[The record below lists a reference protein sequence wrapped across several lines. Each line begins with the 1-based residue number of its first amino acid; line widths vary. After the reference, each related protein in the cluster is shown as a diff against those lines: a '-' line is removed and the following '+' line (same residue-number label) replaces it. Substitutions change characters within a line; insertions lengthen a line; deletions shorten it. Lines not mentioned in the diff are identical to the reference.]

1 LQKLCIFV
9 AEIHIHTDTKR
20 YKMALTNQNYR
31 LGIDIG
37 STTAKIVIFNSLG
50 DIVFHKYGKHNTYIY
65 QALTQ
70 SLKTARE
77 SLGNIPVSCAIT
89 GTAGM
94 GVSERNGIKF
104 VQEVIAA
111 TNVVEQKFPEVRTL
125 IDIGGE
131 DTKMIFFNPGKSPDI
146 RMNGNCAGG
155 TGAFIEQMAQL
166 LSVRIED
173 MNALAVQSHNHYP
186 IASRCGVFAKTDIQ
200 NLLARKVEKADIA
213 SSIFHAVGIQTL
225 NTLSRGYEVLP
236 KVMFIGGPL
245 TFMPELRSKMLKAM
259 HLTESDMII
268 PEYSEYFP
276 AQGAALEAE
285 GEPEHTLDN
294 LIEQFEKSQNI
305 VAEPKDRL
313 TALFKNDD
321 EYQQWLRDRNI
332 VNPQRVDIKDYTGS
346 HLYLGI
352 DSGST
357 TSKVIIMGD
366 NHEII
371 YSHYVNNGGN
381 TLEKI
386 HAAIKNFYIQN
397 RPVLEEKNL
406 SISASAV
413 TGYGEDLVKA
423 ALGIDY
429 GIVETLA
436 HFSAAQ
442 FLNPKVD
449 FIMDIGGQDMKA
461 IFIQNGVINRIELN
475 ESCSAGCGSFIETF
489 ARTLGLAT
497 PDFAQIACSSSAPC
511 DLGTRCTVFMN
522 SKVKQSLRE
531 NASVG
536 DISAGL
542 AYSVIKNALF
552 KVLKLK
558 NFNELGDT
566 IVVQGGTF
574 RNPAVY
580 RALELL
586 TGKKLTSTDTPEMM
600 GAFGAAIYAKT
611 KLEQEGKTPGN
622 FVGLQDI
629 DKGLN
634 YTNKQILCKGCENN
648 CLVTSFKF
656 NNKQTY
662 YSGNKCQKVFNSK
675 GEKVEKGE
683 NLFAIRYKLLFDR
696 EQNLSA
702 PKLTIAIPRVLNQ
715 YSNYPFWHAL
725 FTACN
730 IRVLLTPPTTM
741 GMYETGAGTIMSDN
755 ICFPAK
761 IVHGHIMAAIE
772 QKPDRIFYPI
782 VTFEKNEFKNTENCF
797 NCPIVSGYS
806 DVIKSAID
814 PQDKYG
820 IPFDNPVVNFNDD
833 DLLYK
838 TCKKYLKDIGIDGS
852 VIKKAF
858 KQALQAQAEYRSQI
872 AVKAME
878 IIENAK
884 QNNKLLVVLAGRPY
898 HADPLINQKTPD
910 IIADLGASVISEDS
924 LSTYLDVMDLQ
935 VIPQWAYP
943 NRILNAAQW
952 VAQQDQNIT
961 FVQLNSFGC
970 GPDAVLVDEVT
981 DILRAAGKSN
991 TVIRIDEINSTGSI
1005 LLRIRSLMESY
1016 KVMDLKNRPA
1026 RHERV
1031 TVKPFLSEDRKR
1043 MILAPHFADGYSEV
1057 LAVLFE
1063 MSGYNFKTLP
1073 KPDKRSVEW
1082 GLRYA
1087 NNEICYP
1094 ATIVIGDMI
1103 KALKEGQYDRHKIAF
1118 AITQTGG
1125 QCRASSYIALMKKAL
1140 ISAGYPDIPVIAV
1153 GTAGKTINEQP
1164 GFEINWLKLMP
1175 TILPAAIFT
1184 DTLLRFYYILVVR
1197 EKNKGEAQ
1205 AFKDKYMDLI
1215 RAEMPYRQPKKI
1227 YELMAQMVDEAN
1239 TIETIDR
1246 QIPKIGIVGEIYVK
1260 YNKFGHRF
1268 ISDKLVEEGV
1278 EVVFPPILEFFTQEI
1293 VNIKKNWEMNLS
1305 HRKFSVWV
1313 LLEFFKYYINNA
1325 MHKAQKILSKSRY
1338 QFEFENIK
1346 HIADDAEQTLSLSNQ
1361 FGEGWL
1367 ISAEISSFAKQ
1378 GIKNVISVQPFG
1390 CIANQ
1395 IISKGIEKK
1404 LRSKYPDLN
1413 LLFLD
1418 YDDGASDVNITNR
1431 LYFMIKNLK

>member
-1 LQKLCIFV
+1 MSLS
-9 AEIHIHTDTKR
+9 ENN
-20 YKMALTNQNYR
+20 YK

-37 STTAKIVIFNSLG
+37 STTAKIVVFSPEG
-50 DIVFHKYGKHNTYIY
+50 EIVFNKYGKHNTYVY
-65 QALTQ
+65 QALIAA
-70 SLKTARE
+70 LKEAFGK
-77 SLGNIPVSCAIT
+77 LGDIKLSAAIT

-94 GVSERNGIKF
+94 GVSERNRIKF

-111 TNVVEQKFPEVRTL
+111 TNVVNQKYPDVKTL

-131 DTKMIFFNPGKSPDI
+131 DTKMIFFQKGKSPDI

-155 TGAFIEQMAQL
+155 TGAFIEQMASL
-166 LSVRIED
+166 LNVKVED
-173 MNALAVQSHNHYP
+173 MNALAAESQNHYP

-225 NTLSRGYEVLP
+225 NTLSRGYEVKP

-245 TFMPELRSKMLKAM
+245 TFMPELRKKMLSAM
-259 HLTESDMII
+259 NLNEDDMIL
-268 PEYSEYFP
+268 PAFSQYFP

-285 GEPEHTLDN
+285 GCFLLSD
-294 LIEQFEKSQNI
+294 LIEQFEKSQN
-305 VAEPKDRL
+305 VKAERTDRL
-313 TALFKNDD
+313 PQLFSNKEDFD
-321 EYQQWLRDRNI
+321 KWKAERNI
-332 VNPQRVDIKDYTGS
+332 VNPKKIALKDYQGKN
-346 HLYLGI
+346 LFLGI

-357 TSKVIIMGD
+357 TSKVVIIGQD
-366 NHEII
+366 NELL
-371 YSHYVNNGGN
+371 YSRYTNNEGN
-381 TLEKI
+381 TLGKI
-386 HAAIKNFYIQN
+386 HQALKDFYTENKDVLLNRNFNIT
-397 RPVLEEKNL
+397 
-406 SISASAV
+406 ASAV

-436 HFSAAQ
+436 HFSAAK

-461 IFIQNGVINRIELN
+461 IFIQGGVINRIELN

-489 ARTLGLAT
+489 AKTLGMST
-497 PDFAQIACSSSAPC
+497 PDFALSACESPAPC

-531 NASVG
+531 NATVS

-558 NFNELGDT
+558 NFDELGQT

-574 RNPAVY
+574 KNPAVY
-580 RALELL
+580 RAFEVL
-586 TGKKLTSTDTPEMM
+586 TGKKLTSTEIPEMM
-600 GAFGAAIYAKT
+600 GAFGAAIYAKERFLSDGKNT
-611 KLEQEGKTPGN
+611 GTFLGLEN
-622 FVGLQDI
+622 I
-629 DKGLN
+629 DKALE
-634 YTNKQILCKGCENN
+634 YSNKQIICKGCENN
-648 CLVTSFKF
+648 CLVTAFKF
-656 NNKQTY
+656 SNKQTY

-675 GEKVEKGE
+675 GEKTEKGE
-683 NLFAIRYKLLFDR
+683 NLFAIRYNLLFDR
-696 EQNLSA
+696 DKDIEKPLM
-702 PKLTIAIPRVLNQ
+702 TIAIPRVLNM

-725 FTACN
+725 LTECN
-730 IRVLLTPPTTM
+730 IKVLLTPPTTIK
-741 GMYETGAGTIMSDN
+741 MYETGSGTIMSDN

-761 IVHGHIMAAIE
+761 LVHGHIMWAVNE
-772 QKPDRIFYPI
+772 KPDRIFYPI
-782 VTFEKNEFKNTENCF
+782 VTFEKNDFKNTENSF
-797 NCPIVSGYS
+797 NCPIVSGYA
-806 DVIKSAID
+806 DVIRSSID
-814 PQDKYG
+814 PYGKYG
-820 IPFDNPVVNFNDD
+820 IPFDTPTVNFNDEA
-833 DLLYK
+833 LLYK
-838 TCKKYLKDIGIDGS
+838 TCKKYLKSIGISGS
-852 VIKKAF
+852 VVKKAF
-858 KQALQAQAEYRSQI
+858 KAALSAQKEYRSKI

-884 QNNKLLVVLAGRPY
+884 HENKLLVVLAGRPY

-924 LSTYLDVMDLQ
+924 LSAYLDVMDLQ
-935 VIPQWAYP
+935 IIPQWAYP

-952 VAQQDQNIT
+952 VAEQDQNIT

-1005 LLRIRSLMESY
+1005 LLRIRSLMESF
-1016 KVMDLKNRPA
+1016 KVMDLKNRPM
-1026 RHERV
+1026 RHIRQQ
-1031 TVKPFLSEDRKR
+1031 VKPFGIEDRGR
-1043 MILAPHFADGYSEV
+1043 TILAPYFAEGYSDI
-1057 LAVLFE
+1057 LPAVFE
-1063 MSGYNFKTLP
+1063 MGGYKLVNLP

-1094 ATIVIGDMI
+1094 ATIVIGDMM
-1103 KALKEGQYDRHKIAF
+1103 KAIKEGQYDRDKIAF

-1125 QCRASSYIALMKKAL
+1125 QCRASSYMALMKKAL
-1140 ISAGYPDIPVIAV
+1140 VSAGYSDIPIITV
-1153 GTAGKTINEQP
+1153 GTAGKTINQQP
-1164 GFEINWLKLMP
+1164 GFTMNWLKFLP
-1175 TILPAAIFT
+1175 VLVPVTIYT

-1197 EKNKGEAQ
+1197 EKHKGETLR
-1205 AFKDKYMDLI
+1205 FKDKYMRLLQ
-1215 RAEMPYRQPKKI
+1215 EEVPYRQPKKI
-1227 YELMAQMVDEAN
+1227 YELMAQMVEEAN
-1239 TIETIDR
+1239 NIEIFEDKK
-1246 QIPKIGIVGEIYVK
+1246 IPKIGIVGEIYVK

-1293 VNIKKNWEMNLS
+1293 VNVKKNWEMNLT
-1305 HRKFSVWV
+1305 HHKFSSWV
-1313 LLEFFKYYINNA
+1313 LVEFFNIYINNA
-1325 MHKAQKILSKSRY
+1325 ISKAEKILKKSKFPFV
-1338 QFEFENIK
+1338 FESIK
-1346 HIADDAEQTLSLSNQ
+1346 QIAEDAEKTLSLSNQ

-1378 GIKNVISVQPFG
+1378 GINNIISVQPFG

-1395 IISKGIEKK
+1395 IISKGIEKNLK
-1404 LRSKYPDLN
+1404 KKYPNLN

-1431 LYFMIKNLK
+1431 LYFMLKNL

>member
-1 LQKLCIFV
+1 MRQIF
-9 AEIHIHTDTKR
+9 KR
-20 YKMALTNQNYR
+20 SNKIKMTQSANNYR

-37 STTAKIVIFNSLG
+37 STTAKIIIFNNKG
-50 DIVFHKYGKHNTYIY
+50 EIVFNQYGKHNTFIY
-65 QALTQ
+65 QVLTQ
-70 SLKTARE
+70 ALKNAQE
-77 SLGNIPVSCAIT
+77 KLGDISVSCAIT

-94 GVSERNGIKF
+94 GVSERNNIKF

-111 TNVVEQKFPEVRTL
+111 TDVVEAKYPEVSTL

-131 DTKMIFFNPGKSPDI
+131 DTKMIFFQKGKSPDI

-155 TGAFIEQMAQL
+155 TGAFIEQMATL
-166 LSVRIED
+166 LNVKIEE
-173 MNALAVQSHNHYP
+173 MNGLAEQSQNHYP

-225 NTLSRGYEVLP
+225 NTLSRGFEVKA

-245 TFMPELRSKMLKAM
+245 TFMPNLRNKMLNAM
-259 HLTESDMII
+259 HLTEKDMIV
-268 PEYSEYFP
+268 PTFSEYFP

-285 GEPEHTLDN
+285 GEQEHKISEL
-294 LIEQFEKSQNI
+294 LQLFEKSQNI
-305 VAEPKDRL
+305 VIEPKDRL
-313 TALFKNDD
+313 TPLFKD
-321 EYQQWLRDRNI
+321 ENEYNQWLKDRNI
-332 VNPQRVDIKDYTGS
+332 VNPKKTTLEDYTGKT
-346 HLYLGI
+346 LYLGI

-357 TSKVIIMGD
+357 TSKVVIMGEQ
-366 NHEII
+366 NELI
-371 YSHYVNNGGN
+371 YSHYTNNDGN
-381 TLEKI
+381 TLGKI
-386 HAAIKNFYIQN
+386 HDALKSFYEGNKQT
-397 RPVLEEKNL
+397 LQEKGL
-406 SISASAV
+406 SITASAV

-436 HFSAAQ
+436 HFSAAK

-489 ARTLGLAT
+489 AKTLGLKT
-497 PDFAQIACSSSAPC
+497 PEFAQIACTSNAPC

-531 NASVG
+531 NATVS

-558 NFNELGDT
+558 NFNELGET

-574 RNPAVY
+574 KNPAVY
-580 RALELL
+580 RALEVL
-586 TGKKLTSTDTPEMM
+586 TGKKLTSTDSPEMM
-600 GAFGAAIYAKT
+600 GAFGAAIFAKA
-611 KLEQEGKTPGN
+611 KYQKEGKNQGT
-622 FVGLQDI
+622 FVTLENV
-629 DKGLN
+629 DKALE

-648 CLVTSFKF
+648 CLVTAFKF
-656 NNKQTY
+656 NNKSTY

-683 NLFAIRYKLLFDR
+683 NLFSIRYKLLFDR
-696 EQNLSA
+696 DKKLEN

-715 YSNYPFWHAL
+715 YSNYPFWHTL
-725 FTACN
+725 FTECN
-730 IRVLLTPPTTM
+730 IQVISTPPTTM
-741 GMYETGAGTIMSDN
+741 KMYESGAGTIMSDN

-761 IVHGHIMAAIE
+761 IVHGHIMWAVE
-772 QKPDRIFYPI
+772 QKPDRIFYPL
-782 VTFEKNEFKNTENCF
+782 VTYEKNEFKNTENSF
-797 NCPIVSGYS
+797 NCPIVSGYA
-806 DVIKSAID
+806 DVIRSSMD
-814 PQDKYG
+814 TEGKYG
-820 IPFDNPVVNFNDD
+820 IPMDSPNVNFNDEE
-833 DLLYK
+833 LLYK
-838 TCKKYLKDIGIDGS
+838 TCKNYLKTLGIESS

-858 KQALQAQAEYRSQI
+858 KSALKSQSEYRSQI

-878 IIENAK
+878 IVERSK
-884 QNNKLLVVLAGRPY
+884 QENKLLVVLAGRPY

-910 IIADLGASVISEDS
+910 IIADLGANVISEDS
-924 LSTYLDVMDLQ
+924 LAAYLDVMDLQ
-935 VIPQWAYP
+935 IIPQWAYP

-952 VAQQDQNIT
+952 VAEQDQNIT

-970 GPDAVLVDEVT
+970 GPDAVLVDECT

-991 TVIRIDEINSTGSI
+991 TIIRIDEINSTGSI
-1005 LLRIRSLMESY
+1005 LLRIRSLMESF

-1026 RHERV
+1026 RHVRE
-1031 TVKPFLSEDRKR
+1031 TVKPFGIEDRHR
-1043 MILAPHFADGYSEV
+1043 TILAPYFAEGYSDILPE
-1057 LAVLFE
+1057 FFK
-1063 MSGYNFKTLP
+1063 MSGYNLVNLP
-1073 KPDKRSVEW
+1073 KPDKNSVNW

-1103 KALKEGQYDRHKIAF
+1103 KALKEGQYDRNKIAF

-1140 ISAGYPDIPVIAV
+1140 ISAGYPDIPIITV
-1153 GTAGKTINEQP
+1153 GTAGKTINPQP
-1164 GFEINWLKLMP
+1164 GFNINWMKLMP
-1175 TILPAAIFT
+1175 TMLPVAIFV
-1184 DTLLRFYYILVVR
+1184 DTLLRLYYILVVR
-1197 EKNKGEAQ
+1197 EKNKGETLR
-1205 AFKDKYMDLI
+1205 FKEKYMELLK
-1215 RAEMPYRQPKKI
+1215 EEVPFKQPKKI
-1227 YELMAQMVDEAN
+1227 YELMEQMVEEAN
-1239 TIETIDR
+1239 RID
-1246 QIPKIGIVGEIYVK
+1246 IHNKEVPKIGIVGEIYVK

-1305 HRKFSVWV
+1305 HKKFSVWV
-1313 LLEFFKYYINNA
+1313 LLEYFKAYINNA
-1325 MHKAQKILSKSRY
+1325 LNKAQKVLEKSK
-1338 QFEFENIK
+1338 FPFVLENIK
-1346 HIADDAEQTLSLSNQ
+1346 QIAKDAEDTLSLSNQ

-1378 GIKNVISVQPFG
+1378 GINNVISVQPFG

-1395 IISKGIEKK
+1395 IIAKGIEKK
-1404 LRSKYPDLN
+1404 LRKKYPNLN

-1431 LYFMIKNLK
+1431 LYFMLKNL

>member
-1 LQKLCIFV
+1 MSLS
-9 AEIHIHTDTKR
+9 ENS
-20 YKMALTNQNYR
+20 YK

-37 STTAKIVIFNSLG
+37 STTAKIVIFNAEG
-50 DIVFHKYGKHNTYIY
+50 KIVFNRYGKHNTYVY
-65 QALTQ
+65 QALIAA
-70 SLKTARE
+70 LKDALDK
-77 SLGNIPVSCAIT
+77 LGDIRLSAAIT

-104 VQEVIAA
+104 SQEVIAA
-111 TNVVEQKFPEVRTL
+111 TNVVNKKYPEVSTL

-131 DTKMIFFNPGKSPDI
+131 DTKMIFFQKGKSPDI

-155 TGAFIEQMAQL
+155 TGAFIEQMATL
-166 LSVRIED
+166 LNVKIED
-173 MNALAVQSHNHYP
+173 INDLAAKSQNHYP

-225 NTLSRGYEVLP
+225 NTLSRGYEVRP

-245 TFMPELRSKMLKAM
+245 TFMPELRKKMLNAM
-259 HLTESDMII
+259 NLTENDMIL
-268 PEYSEYFP
+268 PEFSEYFP

-285 GEPEHTLDN
+285 GDFLLSD
-294 LIEQFEKSQNI
+294 LIKNFEKSQD
-305 VAEPKDRL
+305 VKAERKDRL
-313 TALFKNDD
+313 PQLFSGKDD
-321 EYQQWLRDRNI
+321 FENWLRNRHI
-332 VNPQRVDIKDYTGS
+332 VNPQKVSLNNYQGKN
-346 HLYLGI
+346 LFLGI

-357 TSKVIIMGD
+357 TSKVVIIGD
-366 NHEII
+366 NNELL
-371 YSHYVNNGGN
+371 YSLYTNNDGN
-381 TLEKI
+381 TLGKI
-386 HAAIKNFYIQN
+386 HSALKAFYTDNKDILLKKNFNIT
-397 RPVLEEKNL
+397 
-406 SISASAV
+406 ASAV

-436 HFSAAQ
+436 HFSAAK
-442 FLNPKVD
+442 FLNPEVD

-461 IFIQNGVINRIELN
+461 IFIQGGVINRIELN

-489 ARTLGLAT
+489 AKTLGMKT
-497 PDFAQIACSSSAPC
+497 PEFAITACESPAPC

-531 NASVG
+531 NATVS

-558 NFNELGDT
+558 NFDELGQT

-574 RNPAVY
+574 KNPAVY
-580 RALELL
+580 RAFELL
-586 TGKKLTSTDTPEMM
+586 TGKKLTSTEIPEMM
-600 GAFGAAIYAKT
+600 GAFGAAIYAKDRF
-611 KLEQEGKTPGN
+611 LSEGKSTGT
-622 FVGLQDI
+622 FLGLENI
-629 DKGLN
+629 DKALEYSN
-634 YTNKQILCKGCENN
+634 RQIICKGCENN
-648 CLVTSFKF
+648 CLVTAFKF
-656 NNKQTY
+656 SNKQTY

-675 GEKVEKGE
+675 GEKTEKGE
-683 NLFAIRYKLLFDR
+683 NLFAYRYNLLFDR
-696 EQNLSA
+696 KKELEK
-702 PKLTIAIPRVLNQ
+702 PVMTVIIPRVLNQ
-715 YSNYPFWHAL
+715 YSNYPFWHTL
-725 FTACN
+725 LTECN
-730 IRVLLTPPTTM
+730 INVIITPPTTVK
-741 GMYETGAGTIMSDN
+741 MYESGSGTIMSDN
-755 ICFPAK
+755 ICYPAK
-761 IVHGHIMAAIE
+761 LVHGHIIWAVS

-782 VTFEKNEFKNTENCF
+782 VTYEKNDFKGTENSF
-797 NCPIVSGYS
+797 NCPIVSGYA
-806 DVIKSAID
+806 DVIKSSID
-814 PQDKYG
+814 PYGKYG
-820 IPFDNPVVNFNDD
+820 IPFDSPTVNFNDEA
-833 DLLYK
+833 LLYK
-838 TCKKYLKDIGIDGS
+838 TCRKYLKSIGISAG

-858 KQALQAQAEYRSQI
+858 KAAVTAQKEYRSKI

-878 IIENAK
+878 IIEK
-884 QNNKLLVVLAGRPY
+884 SKHENKLLVVLAGRPY

-910 IIADLGASVISEDS
+910 IIADLGANVISEDS
-924 LSTYLDVMDLQ
+924 LSAYLDVMDLQ
-935 VIPQWAYP
+935 IIPQWAYP

-952 VAQQDQNIT
+952 VAEQDQNIT

-1005 LLRIRSLMESY
+1005 LLRIRSLMESF
-1016 KVMDLKNRPA
+1016 KVMDLKNRPM
-1026 RHERV
+1026 RHERE
-1031 TVKPFLSEDRKR
+1031 TVKPFGREDKGR
-1043 MILAPHFADGYSEV
+1043 MILAPYFAEGYSDILPV
-1057 LAVLFE
+1057 FFQ
-1063 MSGYNFKTLP
+1063 MSGYNLVNLP

-1094 ATIVIGDMI
+1094 ATIVVGDMI
-1103 KALKEGQYDRHKIAF
+1103 KAIKEGQYDRDKIAF

-1125 QCRASSYIALMKKAL
+1125 QCRASSYLALMKKAL
-1140 ISAGYPDIPVIAV
+1140 ISAGYSDIPIITV
-1153 GTAGKTINEQP
+1153 GTAGKTINQQP
-1164 GFEINWLKLMP
+1164 GFYMNWLKFLP
-1175 TILPAAIFT
+1175 VLVPVTIYT

-1197 EKNKGEAQ
+1197 EKHKGETLR
-1205 AFKDKYMDLI
+1205 FKDKYMRLLQ
-1215 RAEMPYRQPKKI
+1215 EEVPYRQPKKL
-1227 YELMAQMVDEAN
+1227 YELMAQMVEEAN
-1239 TIETIDR
+1239 SIEIFKDKK
-1246 QIPKIGIVGEIYVK
+1246 IPKIGIVGEIYVK

-1293 VNIKKNWEMNLS
+1293 VNVKKNWEMNLT
-1305 HRKFSVWV
+1305 HHKFSSWV
-1313 LLEFFKYYINNA
+1313 LVEFFNMYINNA
-1325 MHKAQKILSKSRY
+1325 IAKSEKILKKSKFPFV
-1338 QFEFENIK
+1338 FESIK
-1346 HIADDAEQTLSLSNQ
+1346 QIAKDAEETLSLSNQ

-1378 GIKNVISVQPFG
+1378 GINNIISVQPFG

-1395 IISKGIEKK
+1395 IISKGIEKNLK
-1404 LRSKYPDLN
+1404 KKYPNLN

-1431 LYFMIKNLK
+1431 LYFMLKNLE

>member
-1 LQKLCIFV
+1 MRPK
-9 AEIHIHTDTKR
+9 TTND
-20 YKMALTNQNYR
+20 KMAQTHDNIFR

-37 STTAKIVIFNSLG
+37 STTAKIVIFDQEG
-50 DIVFHKYGKHNTYIY
+50 RIIFHKYGKHNTYIY
-65 QALTQ
+65 KALADT
-70 SLKTARE
+70 LTAAIE
-77 SLGNIPVSCAIT
+77 AVGDIPVSCAIT

-94 GVSERNGIKF
+94 GVSERHGIKF

-111 TNVVEQKFPEVRTL
+111 TDVVAKSYPQVRSL

-155 TGAFIEQMAQL
+155 TGAFIEQMATL
-166 LSVRIED
+166 LNVKIEEID
-173 MNALAVQSHNHYP
+173 ALAAQSQNHYP

-200 NLLARKVEKADIA
+200 NLLARKVSKADIA
-213 SSIFHAVGIQTL
+213 ASIFHAVAIQTL
-225 NTLSRGYEVLP
+225 NTLSRGYDVLP

-245 TFMPELRSKMLKAM
+245 TFMPVLRQKMLDAM
-259 HLTESDMII
+259 HITAEEMVM
-268 PEYSEYFP
+268 PEYSQYFP
-276 AQGAALEAE
+276 AQGAALESD
-285 GEPEHTLDN
+285 GEKAHLLSE
-294 LIEQFEKSQNI
+294 LISTFQQSQNI

-313 TALFKNDD
+313 TPLFKDED
-321 EYQQWLRDRNI
+321 EYRKWLADRNI
-332 VNPQRVDIKDYTGS
+332 VNPVRKTLAEYDGKN
-346 HLYLGI
+346 LYLGI

-366 NHEII
+366 NNEILF
-371 YSHYVNNGGN
+371 SHYVGNGGN

-386 HAAIKNFYIQN
+386 HAALKQFHDDNIDVINN
-397 RPVLEEKNL
+397 KNL
-406 SISASAV
+406 KISASAV

-423 ALGIDY
+423 ALSIDY

-442 FLNPKVD
+442 YLNPNVD

-489 ARTLGLAT
+489 ARTLGFST
-497 PDFAQIACSSSAPC
+497 QDFAQEACTAGAPC

-531 NASVG
+531 NATIA

-558 NFNELGDT
+558 NFSELGKT

-574 RNPAVY
+574 RNKAVY
-580 RALELL
+580 RALEVL
-586 TGKKLTSTDTPEMM
+586 TGQKLTSTDTPEMM
-600 GAFGAAIYAKT
+600 GAFGAALYAKA
-611 KLEQEGKTPGN
+611 KSEGD
-622 FVGLQDI
+622 GLAQSSFIGLDDI
-629 DKGLN
+629 DKALD
-634 YTNKQILCKGCENN
+634 YTNKQIMCKGCENN
-648 CLVTSFKF
+648 CLVTTFKF
-656 NNKQTY
+656 QNKHTY

-675 GEKVEKGE
+675 GAETEKGE
-683 NLFAIRYKLLFDR
+683 NLFAIRYKMLFDR
-696 EQNLSA
+696 PQNLTN
-702 PKLTIAIPRVLNQ
+702 PMMTIAVPRVLNQ
-715 YSNYPFWHAL
+715 YSNYPFWHTL
-725 FTACN
+725 LTECN

-741 GMYETGAGTIMSDN
+741 KMYETGAGTIMSDN

-761 IVHGHIMAAIE
+761 IVHGHIMWAIE

-782 VTFEKNEFKNTENCF
+782 VTYEKNEFNNTENSF

-806 DVIKSAID
+806 DVIKSSID
-814 PQDKYG
+814 PHGKYG
-820 IPFDNPVVNFNDD
+820 IPFDNPVFNFNDEE
-833 DLLYK
+833 LLYK
-838 TCKKYLKDIGIDGS
+838 ACKKYLKSIGISGS
-852 VIKKAF
+852 EIKKAF
-858 KQALQAQAEYRSQI
+858 KSALLAQAEYRSQI

-884 QNNKLLVVLAGRPY
+884 HNNKLLVVLAGRPY

-910 IIADLGASVISEDS
+910 IISDLGASVISEDS
-924 LSTYLDVMDLQ
+924 LAAYLDVMDLQ

-952 VAQQDQNIT
+952 VAQQDHNIT

-991 TVIRIDEINSTGSI
+991 TVIRIDEISSTGSI
-1005 LLRIRSLMESY
+1005 LLRLRSLMESY
-1016 KVMDLKNRPA
+1016 KVMDLRNRPA
-1026 RHERV
+1026 RHERAK
-1031 TVKPFLSEDRKR
+1031 VKPFGSEDRSR
-1043 MILAPHFADGYSEV
+1043 TILAPYFAEGYSDI
-1057 LAVLFE
+1057 LPKFFE
-1063 MSGYNFKTLP
+1063 MAGYNLVNLP

-1125 QCRASSYIALMKKAL
+1125 QCRASSYLALMKKAL
-1140 ISAGYPDIPVIAV
+1140 ISAGYPDIPIIAV
-1153 GTAGKTINEQP
+1153 GTAGKTINSQP
-1164 GFEINWLKLMP
+1164 GFQVNWMKLLP
-1175 TILPAAIFT
+1175 TMLPTVIFT
-1184 DTLLRFYYILVVR
+1184 DTLLRLYYILAVR
-1197 EKNKGEAQ
+1197 ERRKGDAL
-1205 AFKDKYMDLI
+1205 AFKEKYMELLK
-1215 RAEMPYRQPKKI
+1215 EEVPYNQPKKI
-1227 YELMAQMVDEAN
+1227 YELMSQMVDAAN
-1239 TIETIDR
+1239 HIEVYDR
-1246 QIPKIGIVGEIYVK
+1246 DVPKIGIVGEIYVK

-1293 VNIKKNWEMNLS
+1293 VNVRKNWEMNLS

-1313 LLEFFKYYINNA
+1313 LLKFFKYYINNA
-1325 MHKAQKILSKSRY
+1325 VSKAQKIMEKSKY
-1338 QFEFENIK
+1338 KVAFENIK
-1346 HIADDAEQTLSLSNQ
+1346 DVAHEAEDILSLSNQ

-1367 ISAEISSFAKQ
+1367 ISAEISSFARQ

-1404 LRSKYPDLN
+1404 LRKKHPDLN

-1431 LYFMIKNLK
+1431 LYFMLKNL

>member
-1 LQKLCIFV
+1 MDQIH
-9 AEIHIHTDTKR
+9 EIS
-20 YKMALTNQNYR
+20 YR

-37 STTAKIVIFNSLG
+37 STTAKIVVFDSQGN
-50 DIVFHKYGKHNTYIY
+50 IVFNQYGKHNTYIY

-70 SLKTARE
+70 ALGNARQ
-77 SLGNIPVSCAIT
+77 SLGNINVSCAIT

-111 TNVVEQKFPEVRTL
+111 TNVVERQFPEVRTL
-125 IDIGGE
+125 VDIGGE
-131 DTKMIFFNPGKSPDI
+131 DTKMIFFNHGKSPDI

-166 LSVRIED
+166 LGVKIED
-173 MNALAVQSHNHYP
+173 MNALAAKSQNHYP

-200 NLLARKVEKADIA
+200 NLLARKIEKADIA
-213 SSIFHAVGIQTL
+213 ASIFHAVGIQTL

-245 TFMPELRSKMLKAM
+245 TFMPELRGKMLKAM
-259 HLTESDMII
+259 HLTDQDMII
-268 PEYSEYFP
+268 PPYSEYFP
-276 AQGAALEAE
+276 AQGAAYEAE
-285 GEPEHTLDN
+285 GEPSHSLSE
-294 LIEQFEKSQNI
+294 LIYQFQKSQNI
-305 VAEPKDRL
+305 AIEPKDRL
-313 TALFKNDD
+313 TPLFKD
-321 EYQQWLRDRNI
+321 EAEYKTWLSGRNI
-332 VNPQRVDIKDYTGS
+332 VNPQRIELKDYNGS

-371 YSHYVNNGGN
+371 FSHYVNNGGN

-386 HAAIKNFYIQN
+386 HDAIKDFYVQN
-397 RPVLEEKNL
+397 KIVLQQKSL

-436 HFSAAQ
+436 HFSAAK
-442 FLNPKVD
+442 FLNPNVD

-489 ARTLGLAT
+489 AKTLGLST
-497 PDFAQIACSSSAPC
+497 HDFAQIACSSAAPC

-580 RALELL
+580 RALEQL

-600 GAFGAAIYAKT
+600 GAFGAAIHAKT
-611 KLEQEGKTPGN
+611 KLEQDGKNSGN
-622 FVGLQDI
+622 FVGLENI
-629 DKGLN
+629 DKAME
-634 YTNKQILCKGCENN
+634 YTNKQILCRGCENN

-683 NLFAIRYKLLFDR
+683 NLFAIRYKMLFER
-696 EQNLSA
+696 EQPLSA
-702 PKLTIAIPRVLNQ
+702 APRMTIAIPRVLNQ

-725 FTACN
+725 FTACD
-730 IRVLLTPPTTM
+730 IKVLLTPPTTM

-761 IVHGHIMAAIE
+761 IVHGHIMWAVK

-782 VTFEKNEFKNTENCF
+782 VTYEKNEFKNTENCF

-806 DVIKSAID
+806 DVIKSSID
-814 PQDKYG
+814 PKGKYG

-833 DLLYK
+833 DLLFK
-838 TCKKYLKDIGIDGS
+838 TCKKYLKSLGVESS

-858 KQALQAQAEYRSQI
+858 KSAQLAQTEYRSQI

-878 IIENAK
+878 IIENARN
-884 QNNKLLVVLAGRPY
+884 NNKLLVLLAGRPY

-924 LSTYLDVMDLQ
+924 LTTYLDAMELQ

-1026 RHERV
+1026 RREREKV
-1031 TVKPFLSEDRKR
+1031 RPFASEDRKR
-1043 MILAPHFADGYSEV
+1043 TILAPHFADGYSEV
-1057 LAVLFE
+1057 LEVLFQ
-1063 MSGYNFKTLP
+1063 MSGYNYQTLP
-1073 KPDKRSVEW
+1073 VPDKRSVEW

-1103 KALKEGQYDRHKIAF
+1103 KAIKEGQYDRHKIAF

-1125 QCRASSYIALMKKAL
+1125 QCRASSYLALMKKAL
-1140 ISAGYPDIPVIAV
+1140 ISAGYPDIPIVSI

-1164 GFEINWLKLMP
+1164 GFEINWMKLMP
-1175 TILPAAIFT
+1175 TVLPSAIFT
-1184 DTLLRFYYILVVR
+1184 DTLLRFYYILAVR
-1197 EKNKGEAQ
+1197 EKNKGETLR
-1205 AFKDKYMDLI
+1205 FKEKYMALLK
-1215 RAEMPYRQPKKI
+1215 AEMPYRQPKKI

-1239 TIETIDR
+1239 NIETIEKDVA
-1246 QIPKIGIVGEIYVK
+1246 KIGIVGEIYVK

-1293 VNIKKNWEMNLS
+1293 VNVKKNWEMNLS

-1313 LLEFFKYYINNA
+1313 LLKFFKHYINNA
-1325 MHKAQKILSKSRY
+1325 ISKSQKILAKSKY
-1338 QFEFENIK
+1338 PFVFENIK
-1346 HIADDAEQTLSLSNQ
+1346 QIAEDAGETLSLSNQ

-1395 IISKGIEKK
+1395 IISKGIEKN
-1404 LRSKYPDLN
+1404 LRKKYPDLN

-1431 LYFMIKNLK
+1431 LYFMIKNMK

>member
-1 LQKLCIFV
+1 MSLSG
-9 AEIHIHTDTKR
+9 E
-20 YKMALTNQNYR
+20 NYR

-37 STTAKIVIFNSLG
+37 STTAKIVIFDGEEN
-50 DIVFHKYGKHNTYIY
+50 IVFSMYGKHNTYIY
-65 QALTQ
+65 QALIQ
-70 SLKTARE
+70 SLNKAKDK
-77 SLGNIPVSCAIT
+77 LGNISLSCAIT

-94 GVSERNGIKF
+94 GVSERNNIKF

-111 TNVVEQKFPEVRTL
+111 TNVVEKKYPEVKTL

-131 DTKMIFFNPGKSPDI
+131 DTKMIFFQKGKSPDI

-155 TGAFIEQMAQL
+155 TGAFIEQMATL
-166 LSVRIED
+166 LNVKIED
-173 MNALAVQSHNHYP
+173 INALAEKSQNHYP

-225 NTLSRGYEVLP
+225 NTLSRGYEVKP

-245 TFMPELRSKMLKAM
+245 TFMPELRKKMLSAM
-259 HLTESDMII
+259 NLSESDMIL
-268 PEYSEYFP
+268 PDFSQYFP

-285 GEPEHTLDN
+285 GNFSLDE
-294 LIEQFEKSQNI
+294 LLTMFKASENI

-313 TALFKNDD
+313 PYLFENQEDYNEWYKN
-321 EYQQWLRDRNI
+321 RNI
-332 VNPQRVDIKDYTGS
+332 INPKKISLNDYNGKQ
-346 HLYLGI
+346 LFLGI

-357 TSKVIIMGD
+357 TSKVVITGD
-366 NHEII
+366 NNELIF
-371 YSHYVNNGGN
+371 SHYTNNDGN

-386 HAAIKNFYIQN
+386 HHALKAFYQDN
-397 RPVLEEKNL
+397 KETLLNKNL
-406 SISASAV
+406 NITASAV
-413 TGYGEDLVKA
+413 TGYGEELVKA

-436 HFSAAQ
+436 HFSAAK

-461 IFIQNGVINRIELN
+461 IFIQGGVINRIELN

-489 ARTLGLAT
+489 AKTLGMTT
-497 PDFAQIACSSSAPC
+497 PDFAKIACESHAPC

-531 NASVG
+531 NASVS

-558 NFNELGDT
+558 NFNELGET

-574 RNPAVY
+574 KNPAVY

-586 TGKKLTSTDTPEMM
+586 TGKKLTSTDSPEMM
-600 GAFGAAIYAKT
+600 GAFGAALYARNRFNAEKHNT
-611 KLEQEGKTPGN
+611 GSFLN
-622 FVGLQDI
+622 LDNI
-629 DKGLN
+629 DKALE
-634 YTNKQILCKGCENN
+634 YSNKQIICKGCENN
-648 CLVTSFKF
+648 CLVTAFKF
-656 NNKQTY
+656 SNKQTY

-675 GEKVEKGE
+675 GEKGEKGE
-683 NLFAIRYKLLFDR
+683 NLFTTRYNLLFNRDK
-696 EQNLSA
+696 ELKN
-702 PKLTIAIPRVLNQ
+702 PHMTIAVPRVLNQ
-715 YSNYPFWHAL
+715 YSNYPFWHTL
-725 FTACN
+725 LTECN
-730 IRVLLTPPTTM
+730 IKVILTPPTTIK
-741 GMYETGAGTIMSDN
+741 MYETGSGTIMSDN

-761 IVHGHIMAAIE
+761 LVHGHIMWAIS

-782 VTFEKNEFKNTENCF
+782 VTFEKNEFKNTENSF
-797 NCPIVSGYS
+797 NCPIVSGYA
-806 DVIKSAID
+806 DVIRSSVD
-814 PQDKYG
+814 PFGKYG
-820 IPFDNPVVNFNDD
+820 IPFDSPNVNFNDEA
-833 DLLYK
+833 LLYK
-838 TCKKYLKDIGIDGS
+838 TCKKYLKSIGIDS
-852 VIKKAF
+852 KTIKLAF
-858 KQALQAQAEYRSQI
+858 QAALNAQKEYRSKI

-878 IIENAK
+878 IIEKAK
-884 QNNKLLVVLAGRPY
+884 HDNKLLVVLAGRPY

-924 LSTYLDVMDLQ
+924 LSAYLDVMELQ
-935 VIPQWAYP
+935 IIPQWAYP

-952 VAQQDQNIT
+952 VAEQDQNIT

-981 DILRAAGKSN
+981 EILRASGKSN

-1005 LLRIRSLMESY
+1005 LLRIRSLMESF
-1016 KVMDLKNRPA
+1016 KVMDLENRPA
-1026 RHERV
+1026 RHEREK
-1031 TVKPFLSEDRKR
+1031 VKPFGIEDKGRT
-1043 MILAPHFADGYSEV
+1043 ILAPYFAEGYSDI
-1057 LAVLFE
+1057 LPAVFE
-1063 MSGYNFKTLP
+1063 MGGYKLLNLP

-1103 KALKEGQYDRHKIAF
+1103 KAIKEGQYDRNKIAF

-1125 QCRASSYIALMKKAL
+1125 QCRASSYLALMKKAL
-1140 ISAGYPDIPVIAV
+1140 VSAGYSDIPIITV
-1153 GTAGKTINEQP
+1153 GTAGKTINTQP
-1164 GFEINWLKLMP
+1164 GFSINWLKFLP
-1175 TILPAAIFT
+1175 VLVPITIYT
-1184 DTLLRFYYILVVR
+1184 DTLLRFYYILIVR
-1197 EKNKGEAQ
+1197 EKNKGETLR
-1205 AFKDKYMDLI
+1205 FKDKYMRLLQ
-1215 RAEMPYRQPKKI
+1215 EEVPYRQPKKI
-1227 YELMAQMVDEAN
+1227 YELMAQMVEEAN
-1239 TIETIDR
+1239 NIEIFEDKK
-1246 QIPKIGIVGEIYVK
+1246 IPKIGIVGEIYVK

-1293 VNIKKNWEMNLS
+1293 VNVKKNWEMNLT
-1305 HRKFSVWV
+1305 HHKFSSWV
-1313 LLEFFKYYINNA
+1313 LVEFFNMYINNA
-1325 MHKAQKILSKSRY
+1325 ISKAEKILKKSK
-1338 QFEFENIK
+1338 FPFIFENIK
-1346 HIADDAEQTLSLSNQ
+1346 QIAKDAEETLSLSNQ

-1367 ISAEISSFAKQ
+1367 ISAEISSFVKQ
-1378 GIKNVISVQPFG
+1378 GIKNIISVQPFG

-1395 IISKGIEKK
+1395 IISKGIEKNLK
-1404 LRSKYPDLN
+1404 KKYPELN

-1431 LYFMIKNLK
+1431 LYFMLKNL

>member
-1 LQKLCIFV
+1 
-9 AEIHIHTDTKR
+9 
-20 YKMALTNQNYR
+20 MAQPQQLTYR

-37 STTAKIVIFNSLG
+37 STTAKAVVFDAEG
-50 DIVFHKYGKHNTYIY
+50 RIVFHRYGKHNTFIY
-65 QALTQ
+65 RTLIDTIKAAMQ
-70 SLKTARE
+70 SL
-77 SLGNIPVSCAIT
+77 GDVQVSCAIT

-94 GVSERNGIKF
+94 GISERHNIKF

-111 TNVVEQKFPEVRTL
+111 TTVVSRRYPQVKTL

-131 DTKMIFFNPGKSPDI
+131 DTKMIFFNEGKSPDI

-155 TGAFIEQMAQL
+155 TGAFIEQMATL
-166 LSVRIED
+166 LETKIED
-173 MNALAVQSHNHYP
+173 MDALAAQSKNHYP

-200 NLLARKVEKADIA
+200 NLLARKVPKADIA
-213 SSIFHAVGIQTL
+213 SSIFHAVAIQSL
-225 NTLSRGYEVLP
+225 NTLSRGYDVLP
-236 KVMFIGGPL
+236 QVMFIGGPL
-245 TFMPELRSKMLKAM
+245 TFMPQLRKKMLDAM
-259 HLTESDMII
+259 HINADKMIM
-268 PEYSEYFP
+268 PEFSEYFP
-276 AQGAALEAE
+276 AQGAAMESE
-285 GEPEHTLDN
+285 GEATHSLSALIKTFQDN
-294 LIEQFEKSQNI
+294 QN
-305 VAEPKDRL
+305 AATERKDRL
-313 TALFKNDD
+313 TPLFKDD
-321 EYQQWLRDRNI
+321 NEYRQWLADRNI
-332 VNPQRVDIKDYTGS
+332 VNPQRIDIKDYNGKN
-346 HLYLGI
+346 LYLGI

-357 TSKVIIMGD
+357 TSKVVIMGD
-366 NHEII
+366 NNEII
-371 YSHYVNNGGN
+371 FSHYVNNGGN
-381 TLEKI
+381 TLGKI
-386 HAAIKNFYIQN
+386 HDAIRDFRDQN
-397 RPVLEEKNL
+397 AEVIKDKNL
-406 SISASAV
+406 IIRASAV

-423 ALGIDY
+423 ALSIDY

-436 HFSAAQ
+436 HFSAAK
-442 FLNPKVD
+442 FLNPNVD

-489 ARTLGLAT
+489 AKTLGLTT
-497 PDFAQIACSSSAPC
+497 PDFAQQACRADAPC

-531 NASVG
+531 NATIS

-558 NFNELGDT
+558 NFSELGKT

-580 RALELL
+580 RALELM
-586 TGKKLTSTDTPEMM
+586 TGQKLTSTDTPEMM
-600 GAFGAAIYAKT
+600 GAFGAALYAKA
-611 KLEQEGKTPGN
+611 KSEGDN
-622 FVGLQDI
+622 LAQSSFIGLDDI
-629 DKGLN
+629 DKALE
-634 YTNKQILCKGCENN
+634 YTNKQIMCKGCENN
-648 CLVTSFKF
+648 CLVTSFRF
-656 NNKQTY
+656 QNKHTY

-675 GEKVEKGE
+675 GADCEKGE
-683 NLFAIRYKLLFDR
+683 NLFAIRYKMLFDR
-696 EQNLSA
+696 TQDLAN
-702 PKLTIAIPRVLNQ
+702 PVMTVAIPRVLNQ
-715 YSNYPFWHAL
+715 YSNYPFWHTL
-725 FTACN
+725 FTECN
-730 IRVLLTPPTTM
+730 IKVILTPPTTM
-741 GMYETGAGTIMSDN
+741 PMYETGAGTIMSDN

-761 IVHGHIMAAIE
+761 IVHGHIAWAIA

-782 VTFEKNEFKNTENCF
+782 VTYEKNEFNNTENSF

-806 DVIKSAID
+806 DVIRSSMD
-814 PQDKYG
+814 PQGKHG
-820 IPFDNPVVNFNDD
+820 IPFDNPVVNFNDEE
-833 DLLYK
+833 LLYRA
-838 TCKKYLKDIGIDGS
+838 CKKYLKSIGVSGS

-858 KQALQAQAEYRSQI
+858 KCALLAQAEYRSQI
-872 AVKAME
+872 AVRAME

-884 QNNKLLVVLAGRPY
+884 HNNKLLVVLAGRPY

-910 IIADLGASVISEDS
+910 IISDLGASVISEDS
-924 LSTYLDVMDLQ
+924 LAAYLDVMDLQ

-952 VAQQDQNIT
+952 VAQQDHNIT

-991 TVIRIDEINSTGSI
+991 TVIRIDEISSTGSI
-1005 LLRIRSLMESY
+1005 ILRIRSLMESY
-1016 KVMDLKNRPA
+1016 KVMDLRNRPA
-1026 RHERV
+1026 RHEREK
-1031 TVKPFLSEDRKR
+1031 VKPFGNEDRAR
-1043 MILAPHFADGYSEV
+1043 TILAPYFAEGYSDI
-1057 LAVLFE
+1057 LPKFFE
-1063 MSGYNFKTLP
+1063 MAGYNLVNLP

-1125 QCRASSYIALMKKAL
+1125 QCRASSYLALMKKAL
-1140 ISAGYPDIPVIAV
+1140 ISAGYPDIPIIAV
-1153 GTAGKTINEQP
+1153 GTAGKTINSQP
-1164 GFEINWLKLMP
+1164 GFQVNWMKMMP
-1175 TILPAAIFT
+1175 TMLSTAIFT
-1184 DTLLRFYYILVVR
+1184 DTLLRLYYIMAVR
-1197 EKNKGEAQ
+1197 ERKKGDALT
-1205 AFKDKYMDLI
+1205 FKEKFMNLLK
-1215 RAEMPYRQPKKI
+1215 EEVPYNQPKKI
-1227 YELMAQMVDEAN
+1227 YELMSQMVDAAN
-1239 TIETIDR
+1239 HIEVYDR
-1246 QIPKIGIVGEIYVK
+1246 DVPKIGIVGEIYVK

-1293 VNIKKNWEMNLS
+1293 VNVRKNWEMNLS

-1325 MHKAQKILSKSRY
+1325 VSKAQKIMEKSKY
-1338 QFEFENIK
+1338 KIAFENIK
-1346 HIADDAEQTLSLSNQ
+1346 DVAREAEDILSLSNQ

-1367 ISAEISSFAKQ
+1367 ISAEISSFARQ

-1404 LRSKYPDLN
+1404 LRKKYPDLN

-1431 LYFMIKNLK
+1431 LYFMLKNL

>member
-1 LQKLCIFV
+1 MGKIV
-9 AEIHIHTDTKR
+9 EVSK
-20 YKMALTNQNYR
+20 

-37 STTAKIVIFNSLG
+37 STTAKVVVFDSLG
-50 DIVFHKYGKHNTYIY
+50 KIVFTSYQKHNTYIY
-65 QALTQ
+65 QAVTEALQ
-70 SLKTARE
+70 KAE
-77 SLGNIPVSCAIT
+77 QQLGNITVTAAIT

-94 GVSERNGIKF
+94 GVSERNNIKF
-104 VQEVIAA
+104 IQEVIAA
-111 TNVVEQKFPEVRTL
+111 TDVVEKKYPDVKTL
-125 IDIGGE
+125 VDIGGE
-131 DTKMIFFNPGKSPDI
+131 DTKMIFFRPGKNPDI

-155 TGAFIEQMAQL
+155 TGAFIEQMATL
-166 LSVRIED
+166 LNVKIED
-173 MNALAVQSHNHYP
+173 MNALTEKAKNHYP

-200 NLLARKVEKADIA
+200 NLLARKVDKSDIA
-213 SSIFHAVGIQTL
+213 ASIFHAVGIQTL

-245 TFMPELRSKMLKAM
+245 TFMPELRKKMLASM
-259 HLTESDMII
+259 HLTEEDMVL
-268 PEYSEYFP
+268 PEFSEFFP
-276 AQGAALEAE
+276 AQGAAMASE
-285 GEPEHTLDN
+285 GEEPVSLNDLIQKFEASKN
-294 LIEQFEKSQNI
+294 LKS
-305 VAEPKDRL
+305 EPKDRL
-313 TALFKNDD
+313 PYLFKDSD
-321 EYQQWLRDRNI
+321 EYNLWLKNRNI
-332 VNPQRVDIKDYTGS
+332 ITPKRVTLKEYTGKN
-346 HLYLGI
+346 LYLGI

-357 TSKVIIMGD
+357 TSKVAILGD
-366 NHEII
+366 NNELIFSYYI
-371 YSHYVNNGGN
+371 SNGGN

-386 HAAIKNFYIQN
+386 HAGIKQFYTENQDIIKS
-397 RPVLEEKNL
+397 RNL

-423 ALGIDY
+423 AMGIDY

-436 HFSAAQ
+436 HFSAAK
-442 FLNPKVD
+442 FLNDKVD

-489 ARTLGLAT
+489 AKTLGLST
-497 PDFAQIACSSSAPC
+497 PEFSQEACKSTAPC

-558 NFNELGDT
+558 NFDELGNT

-574 RNPAVY
+574 KNQAVY
-580 RALELL
+580 RALEIL
-586 TGKKLTSTDTPEMM
+586 TGKKLTSTDIPEMM
-600 GAFGAAIYAKT
+600 GAFGAALYAKANYEAGGVQNST
-611 KLEQEGKTPGN
+611 
-622 FVGLQDI
+622 FVGLENLDTAL
-629 DKGLN
+629 D

-675 GEKVEKGE
+675 GSNTDKGE
-683 NLFAIRYKLLFDR
+683 NLFAIRYNLLFDR
-696 EQNLSA
+696 KCEL
-702 PKLTIAIPRVLNQ
+702 PKPRLTIAIPRVLNQ
-715 YSNYPFWHAL
+715 YSNYPFWHKL
-725 FTACN
+725 FTECN
-730 IRVLLTPPTTM
+730 IQVMLTPPTTM
-741 GMYETGAGTIMSDN
+741 PMYETGAGTIMSDN

-761 IVHGHIMAAIE
+761 IVHGHIMWAIS

-782 VTFEKNEFKNTENCF
+782 VTYEKNEYKNTENSF

-806 DVIKSAID
+806 DVIKSSVD
-814 PQDKYG
+814 TENRYG
-820 IPFDNPVVNFNDD
+820 IPFDNPVCNFNDE

-838 TCKKYLKDIGIDGS
+838 TCKKYLKSLGISSSDI
-852 VIKKAF
+852 KRAF
-858 KQALQAQAEYRSQI
+858 KSALEAQAEYRSTI

-884 QNNKLLVVLAGRPY
+884 RDNRLLVVLAGRPY

-910 IIADLGASVISEDS
+910 IISDLGASVISEDS
-924 LSTYLDVMDLQ
+924 LAAYLDVIHLQ
-935 VIPQWAYP
+935 IIPQWAYP

-952 VAQQDQNIT
+952 VANQDYNVT

-981 DILRAAGKSN
+981 DILRASGKSN

-1005 LLRIRSLMESY
+1005 LLRVRSLMESY
-1016 KVMDLKNRPA
+1016 KVMNLKERPV
-1026 RHERV
+1026 RHERQ
-1031 TVKPFLSEDRKR
+1031 TVKPFGVEDKNRT
-1043 MILAPHFADGYSEV
+1043 ILAPYFAEGYSDIIP
-1057 LAVLFE
+1057 VLFE
-1063 MSGYNFKTLP
+1063 MSGYKLVNLP
-1073 KPDKRSVEW
+1073 RPDKRSVEW

-1103 KALKEGQYDRHKIAF
+1103 KALKEGDYDPLKIAF

-1125 QCRASSYIALMKKAL
+1125 QCRASSYLALMKKAL
-1140 ISAGYPDIPVIAV
+1140 ISAGHPEIPIVSV
-1153 GTAGKTINEQP
+1153 GTAGKTINSQP
-1164 GFEINWLKLMP
+1164 GFHIDWMRLLP
-1175 TILPAAIFT
+1175 VILPSAMFL
-1184 DTLLRFYYILVVR
+1184 DSLLRFYYILAAR
-1197 EKNKGEAQ
+1197 EIHKGQ
-1205 AFKDKYMDLI
+1205 AASFKEKYLGLI
-1215 RAEMPYRQPKKI
+1215 KEEIPYNQPKKI
-1227 YELMAQMVDEAN
+1227 YELMAKMVAEAD
-1239 TIETIDR
+1239 TIEVHDR
-1246 QIPKIGIVGEIYVK
+1246 KVPRIGIVGEIYVK

-1268 ISDKLVEEGV
+1268 ISDKLIEEGV
-1278 EVVFPPILEFFTQEI
+1278 EVVFPPILEFFTQEL
-1293 VNIKKNWEMNLS
+1293 VNIRKNWDMHLS
-1305 HRKFSVWV
+1305 HKKFSTWV
-1313 LLEFFKYYINNA
+1313 LLKYFNYYIENA
-1325 MHKAQKILSKSRY
+1325 ISKSKKILEKSKY
-1338 QFEFENIK
+1338 PFVFESIK
-1346 HIADDAEQTLSLSNQ
+1346 QIADDAEQTLSLSNQ

-1367 ISAEISSFAKQ
+1367 ISAEIASFAKQ
-1378 GIKNVISVQPFG
+1378 GIKNIISVQPFG

-1404 LRSKYPDLN
+1404 LKKQYPDIN

-1431 LYFMIKNLK
+1431 LYFMLKNL

>member
-1 LQKLCIFV
+1 ML
-9 AEIHIHTDTKR
+9 KR
-20 YKMALTNQNYR
+20 KQNKMAQTHDNNIYR

-37 STTAKIVIFNSLG
+37 STTAKIVIFDHDG
-50 DIVFHKYGKHNTYIY
+50 KIVFHRYGKHNTYIY
-65 QALTQ
+65 NALYEAIAAAKD
-70 SLKTARE
+70 SIGDIE
-77 SLGNIPVSCAIT
+77 VSCAIT

-94 GVSERNGIKF
+94 GVSERHGIKF

-111 TNVVEQKFPEVRTL
+111 TNVVAKSYPQVRTL

-155 TGAFIEQMAQL
+155 TGAFIEQMATL
-166 LSVRIED
+166 LNVKIEEID
-173 MNALAVQSHNHYP
+173 ALAAQSQNHYP

-200 NLLARKVEKADIA
+200 NLLARKVSKADIA
-213 SSIFHAVGIQTL
+213 ASIFHAVAIQTL
-225 NTLSRGYEVLP
+225 NTLSRGYDVLP

-245 TFMPELRSKMLKAM
+245 TFMPQLRKKMLDAM
-259 HLTESDMII
+259 HITADEMIM
-268 PEYSEYFP
+268 PGYSQYFP
-276 AQGAALEAE
+276 AQGAALESE
-285 GEPEHTLDN
+285 GEPAHLLSELMTTF
-294 LIEQFEKSQNI
+294 QQSQNI
-305 VAEPKDRL
+305 TAERKDRL
-313 TALFKNDD
+313 TPLFKDND
-321 EYQQWLRDRNI
+321 EYQRWLADRNI
-332 VNPQRVDIKDYTGS
+332 VNPVKKSLAEYNGKN
-346 HLYLGI
+346 LYLGI

-366 NHEII
+366 GNEILF
-371 YSHYVNNGGN
+371 SHYVNNGGN

-386 HAAIKNFYIQN
+386 HAAIKDFREQN
-397 RPVLEEKNL
+397 ASIIASKNL
-406 SISASAV
+406 KISASAV

-423 ALGIDY
+423 ALSIDY

-489 ARTLGLAT
+489 AKTLGFST
-497 PDFAQIACSSSAPC
+497 QDFAQEACKADAPC

-531 NASVG
+531 NASIA

-558 NFNELGDT
+558 NFSELGET

-586 TGKKLTSTDTPEMM
+586 TGQKLTSTSTPEMM
-600 GAFGAAIYAKT
+600 GAFGAALYAKA
-611 KLEQEGKTPGN
+611 KSDAD
-622 FVGLQDI
+622 GLAQSSFIGLDDI
-629 DKGLN
+629 DKTLE
-634 YTNKQILCKGCENN
+634 YSNKQIMCKGCENN

-656 NNKQTY
+656 QNKHTY

-683 NLFAIRYKLLFDR
+683 NLFAIRYKMLFDR
-696 EQNLSA
+696 TQDLTN
-702 PKLTIAIPRVLNQ
+702 PVMTIAIPRVLNQ
-715 YSNYPFWHAL
+715 YSNYPFWHTL
-725 FTACN
+725 MTECN

-741 GMYETGAGTIMSDN
+741 PMYETGAGTIMSDN

-761 IVHGHIMAAIE
+761 IVHGHIVWAIE
-772 QKPDRIFYPI
+772 QKPNRIFYPI
-782 VTFEKNEFKNTENCF
+782 VTYEKNEFNNTENSF

-806 DVIKSAID
+806 DVVKSSID
-814 PQDKYG
+814 PQGKHG
-820 IPFDNPVVNFNDD
+820 IPFDNPVVNFNDEE
-833 DLLYK
+833 LLFK
-838 TCKKYLKDIGIDGS
+838 SCKKYLKSIGIESG

-858 KQALQAQAEYRSQI
+858 KQALLAQAEYRSQI

-884 QNNKLLVVLAGRPY
+884 HNNKLLVVLAGRPY

-910 IIADLGASVISEDS
+910 IISDLGASVISEDS
-924 LSTYLDVMDLQ
+924 LAAYLDVMDLQ

-952 VAQQDQNIT
+952 VAQQDHNIT

-991 TVIRIDEINSTGSI
+991 TVIRIDEISSTGSI

-1016 KVMDLKNRPA
+1016 KVMDLRNRPA
-1026 RHERV
+1026 RHERPK
-1031 TVKPFLSEDRKR
+1031 VKPFGNEDRNR
-1043 MILAPHFADGYSEV
+1043 MILAPYFAEGYSDI
-1057 LAVLFE
+1057 LPKFFE
-1063 MSGYNFKTLP
+1063 MAGYNLVNLP

-1125 QCRASSYIALMKKAL
+1125 QCRASSYLALMKKAL
-1140 ISAGYPDIPVIAV
+1140 ISAGYPDIPIIAV
-1153 GTAGKTINEQP
+1153 GTAGKTINSQP
-1164 GFEINWLKLMP
+1164 GFQINWMKMMP
-1175 TILPAAIFT
+1175 TMLPTAIFT
-1184 DTLLRFYYILVVR
+1184 DTLLRLYYTMAVR
-1197 EKNKGEAQ
+1197 ECHKGDALR
-1205 AFKDKYMDLI
+1205 FKDKYMELLK
-1215 RAEMPYRQPKKI
+1215 EEVPYNQPKKI
-1227 YELMAQMVDEAN
+1227 YELMSQMVDEAN
-1239 TIETIDR
+1239 RIEVIDR
-1246 QIPKIGIVGEIYVK
+1246 DVPKIGIVGEIYVK

-1268 ISDKLVEEGV
+1268 ISDRLVEEGV

-1293 VNIKKNWEMNLS
+1293 VNVRKNWEMNLS

-1325 MHKAQKILSKSRY
+1325 IAKAQKIIEKSKY
-1338 QFEFENIK
+1338 NVIFENIK
-1346 HIADDAEQTLSLSNQ
+1346 DVAHEAEDILSLSNQ

-1367 ISAEISSFAKQ
+1367 ISAEISSFARQ
-1378 GIKNVISVQPFG
+1378 GIKNIISVQPFG

-1395 IISKGIEKK
+1395 IISKGIEKT
-1404 LRSKYPDLN
+1404 LRKKHPDLN

-1431 LYFMIKNLK
+1431 LYFMLKNL